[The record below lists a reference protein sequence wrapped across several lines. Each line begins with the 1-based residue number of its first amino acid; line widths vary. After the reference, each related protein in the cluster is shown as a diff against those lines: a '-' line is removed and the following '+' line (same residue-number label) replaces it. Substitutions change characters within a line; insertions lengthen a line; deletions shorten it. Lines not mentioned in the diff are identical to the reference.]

1 MRTFADNAGR
11 TWQVAVSV
19 TGIEEVKAEADV
31 DLLQLVEGGP
41 LLERLMRNPVVLC
54 RVLYALCKGQMEAKG
69 VSAEEFGRGMAGR
82 AITEARTALLEEIVD
97 FFHQEGPT
105 IRREAEKLTAAYRR
119 LLEAVN
125 LRLDGV
131 DTDDLVERAL
141 ASVDASSGD
150 SPDGSGSTPAR

>member
-1 MRTFADNAGR
+1 MRTFTDNAGR

-41 LLERLMRNPVVLC
+41 LLERLMRSPVVLC
-54 RVLYALCKGQMEAKG
+54 RVLYALCKAQMEAKG
-69 VSAEEFGRGMAGR
+69 ISAEEFGRGMAGR
-82 AITEARTALLEEIVD
+82 AITEARQVLLEEIVD

-105 IRREAEKLTAAYRR
+105 IRREAEKLLAAYHR

-131 DTDDLVERAL
+131 DTDELVERAL
-141 ASVDASSGD
+141 ASVDVSSGD
-150 SPDGSGSTPAR
+150 SPDASESTPAP